1 MPKKVKIAHLA
12 GPNATITNT
21 PALVTSNKARTKYG
35 LPLLTAADDKTSS
48 RFDVLRPQKL
58 AAPTTVYVEQFSA
71 HPLESDAAELYA
83 PPDGYC
89 NARGEFSETRQSASD
104 RPVYRIEIG
113 PQDGLY
119 PMPYMARQADG
130 SAWETDGISPRAS
143 REQSRQPFTPDGSRI
158 FEEIDRFG
166 IGRYGIGNLI
176 SDKAEVDFYRIA
188 PAGGYMKGLSA
199 DRRTDIGGGG
209 DIPPETSGKDF
220 FPYRPSHLQ
229 RSPSRAALARITNL
243 IQTILSSGK
252 YDGAIWTQGSPR
264 IEETMYWFNLA
275 LDVTLPICGN
285 AAQRYQGMISNDGP
299 KNIVDAVDYL
309 HSKVWAD
316 RNGRDRAGM
325 VLIQEQRIFAAR
337 DVMKVDARPGGYVS
351 TGGHG
356 GVLGSVGGQAG
367 VVLRYVPV
375 TNHTYLSEVNIT
387 RLPTTVEGLT
397 LESSGVERTSVAI
410 KNAAGELL
418 GAAIPKVSIVKD
430 ASYADDSD
438 EVDPA
443 QEVDVAA
450 LIDYKLKKT
459 PLAGFVLEGLSP
471 YGSSPSPTRTRAMSR
486 AVYMGFPVVCVG
498 RGNTEGF
505 ATARGPFIGGSNL
518 TATKARLLLMLC
530 IMKFGMH
537 PVARDPSQPTKEET
551 VATEARNREFQAI
564 FDTH

>member
-1 MPKKVKIAHLA
+1 MANKVRIAHLA
-12 GPNATITNT
+12 GPNATVTNT
-21 PALVTSNKARTKYG
+21 PALVTSNKARAKYG
-35 LPLLTAADDKTSS
+35 LPLLTDVEDKAA
-48 RFDVLRPQKL
+48 RFDVLRAQRL
-58 AAPTTVYVEQFSA
+58 AAPAIVYVEQFSA

-89 NARGEFSETRQSASD
+89 NAQGEFSETRQSASD
-104 RPVYRIEIG
+104 RPVYKIEIG

-130 SAWETDGISPRAS
+130 GAWETDGISPRAS
-143 REQSRQPFTPDGSRI
+143 REETRQPFTPDGARI

-166 IGRYGIGNLI
+166 IGRYGTGNLI
-176 SDKAEVDFYRIA
+176 SNKAHVDFYRIA
-188 PAGGYMKGLSA
+188 PAGGYTKGLAA
-199 DRRTDIGGGG
+199 DKRTDVGEG
-209 DIPPETSGKDF
+209 DIAPETSGRDF

-229 RSPSRAALARITNL
+229 RSPSRATLARITNL
-243 IQTILSSGK
+243 TQKILATGE

-275 LDVTLPICGN
+275 LDSAVPVCGA

-299 KNIVDAVDYL
+299 KNIVDCVEYL
-309 HSKVWAD
+309 YSRVWAD
-316 RNGRDRAGM
+316 GDGYNRAGM
-325 VLIQEQRIFAAR
+325 VLVQEQRVFAAR
-337 DVMKVDARPGGYVS
+337 DVMKADARPGGYVM

-356 GVLGSVGGQAG
+356 GVIGSVGGQAG
-367 VVLRYVPV
+367 PVLRYVPV
-375 TNHTYLSEVNIT
+375 TKHTYVSDVNIT
-387 RLPTTVEGLT
+387 RLPEVVDGLAAG
-397 LESSGVERTSVAI
+397 SSGIERISVTI

-418 GAAIPKVSIVKD
+418 GTAIPKISIIKD
-430 ASYADDSD
+430 ASYADDS
-438 EVDPA
+438 EEIDPS
-443 QEVDVAA
+443 QEVDVTA
-450 LIDYKLKKT
+450 LINYKLKKT

-471 YGSSPSPTRTRAMSR
+471 YGSSPSATRTRAMSH

-537 PVARDPSQPTKEET
+537 PVARDPDRPTREEI
-551 VATEARNREFQAI
+551 ATTEKRNSEFQAI